1 MNERILLVDDDDDT
15 RMLMCELLR
24 RRGLD
29 VETVDSARA
38 CLMRIDVSTFDVVVT
53 DVEMPGMSGI
63 ELCGALNQRVPPLL
77 SIVVTG
83 LLDLTT
89 RTAALASGAFEFLSK
104 PIKVAV
110 LEAAIGR
117 ACVQL
122 MKHRLPAARHVT

>member
-1 MNERILLVDDDDDT
+1 MNERILLVDDDDDA

-38 CLMRIDVSTFDVVVT
+38 CLMCIDASTFDVVVT

-63 ELCGALNQRVPPLL
+63 ELCGVLNERVPPLL
-77 SIVVTG
+77 SIVVSG
-83 LLDLTT
+83 LRDLTT
-89 RTAALASGAFEFLSK
+89 RTAALASGAFEFLMK
-104 PIKVAV
+104 PIKVAT

-122 MKHRLPAARHVT
+122 MERRLPAARHVT